1 MLSRSI
7 DTVKNNLLRTKRDFD
22 FSEYFKSAEERLR
35 APATELS
42 DLRMRLRETTGLGRI
57 GQETSVQGLQP
68 YRIKELGLKS
78 AIEGLLAYPLLDVVE
93 IDLDK
98 LRQVYTV
105 EGEWFPFQVKSH
117 DLTFDDDD
125 DASIFT
131 STEHFSERH
140 VSQAKEILK
149 EIASRAKFPSPSAT
163 RCMWARTS
171 ARAYNRPIIQPASQ
185 PTFASI
191 GLPPWPRSA
200 KKQSAR
206 NYEGRLRDVRRA
218 ARATNLLGYS
228 FGDDR
233 LAALRLQVRVGKPQ
247 NLKTAGITDDPEIQL
262 APFPVSGR
270 NFDKARQTGLLFDG
284 SVDAR

>member
-1 MLSRSI
+1 
-7 DTVKNNLLRTKRDFD
+7 
-22 FSEYFKSAEERLR
+22 
-35 APATELS
+35 
-42 DLRMRLRETTGLGRI
+42 
-57 GQETSVQGLQP
+57 
-68 YRIKELGLKS
+68 
-78 AIEGLLAYPLLDVVE
+78 
-93 IDLDK
+93 
-98 LRQVYTV
+98 
-105 EGEWFPFQVKSH
+105 
-117 DLTFDDDD
+117 
-125 DASIFT
+125 
-131 STEHFSERH
+131 
-140 VSQAKEILK
+140 
-149 EIASRAKFPSPSAT
+149 
-163 RCMWARTS
+163 MWARTS

-228 FGDDR
+228 FGDDH

-270 NFDKARQTGLLFDG
+270 NFDKARQTRLLLDG
-284 SVDAR
+284 SIDARRPTAGSGKKGLSRRRPLPVRDLRGVEGIANVVNARA

>member
-1 MLSRSI
+1 MLKLWRE
-7 DTVKNNLLRTKRDFD
+7 DGLTVVFVTHSVYESAFLSTRLIVMTPRPGRVAGEIRVTAPQVRTQ
-22 FSEYFKSAEERLR
+22 EWR
-35 APATELS
+35 ATPEFA
-42 DLRMRLRETTGLGRI
+42 
-57 GQETSVQGLQP
+57 
-68 YRIKELGLKS
+68 
-78 AIEGLLAYPLLDVVE
+78 
-93 IDLDK
+93 
-98 LRQVYTV
+98 
-105 EGEWFPFQVKSH
+105 
-117 DLTFDDDD
+117 
-125 DASIFT
+125 
-131 STEHFSERH
+131 
-140 VSQAKEILK
+140 
-149 EIASRAKFPSPSAT
+149 ASRAKFPSPSAT
-163 RCMWARTS
+163 RWMWARTS

-191 GLPPWPRSA
+191 GLRPPRPRSA

-206 NYEGRLRDVRRA
+206 NYEGRLRDVRRGYP